1 MKTLFLG
8 IPSRICVLRNPVKLS
23 LNRYNVN
30 WKETELL
37 KQFFA
42 TAACNGS
49 LTVPAPALAVLR
61 KLWQPGRSHRF
72 AQSPIL
78 CHGLCEFCIC
88 FFIQKSM
95 KLLQEFNFIVEKVQR
110 AKRYIIILRKFS
122 SIWFWFFF
130 IIFFQKKL
138 PAQKQTIKE
147 VLESIQ
153 VALLK
158 KPVSQ
163 VQVIGIH
170 MRAAELSSTSYIVQE
185 CRLGKVKTLTVL
197 KIY

>member
-23 LNRYNVN
+23 LNCYNSN

-49 LTVPAPALAVLR
+49 LTVLPPALAVLR
-61 KLWQPGRSHRF
+61 KLWQPGRNHRF

-78 CHGLCEFCIC
+78 CHGLCEFSIC
-88 FFIQKSM
+88 FFIQKSV
-95 KLLQEFNFIVEKVQR
+95 KLLQEFNFIVEQVQR

-122 SIWFWFFF
+122 SFWFWFFF
-130 IIFFQKKL
+130 HYYFSEE
-138 PAQKQTIKE
+138 TT
-147 VLESIQ
+147 
-153 VALLK
+153 
-158 KPVSQ
+158 
-163 VQVIGIH
+163 
-170 MRAAELSSTSYIVQE
+170 SSETNH
-185 CRLGKVKTLTVL
+185 
-197 KIY
+197 